1 MTRRLMRP
9 LGTALG
15 TALGLALLLTG
26 LAACGKKGSPSAP
39 GPTSHMTYPR
49 TYPMPD

>member
-1 MTRRLMRP
+1 MIGRLMRP
-9 LGTALG
+9 LATL
-15 TALGLALLLTG
+15 LGLALLLTG

>member
-1 MTRRLMRP
+1 MTRRLMRS
-9 LGTALG
+9 LG
-15 TALGLALLLTG
+15 TALGLVLLLTG